1 MEQEVSLDGQMILMD
16 ALRVFDE
23 RERDRQSGKNVPSY
37 EDLFTDVISSEGVP
51 EPAAKGP
58 LLTADDLG
66 LADLD
71 HLERKMPQF
80 SPADELF
87 DPVEMHRQKIRET
100 LLDFSVD
107 EQEAIVAF
115 LEKSAA
121 VTNPY
126 DRPPMQESRSRAL
139 ILFSEDEFIKHS
151 VLTICKNEG
160 ILSFASQGEEELD
173 NIVGQCLAIKALP
186 LLVFDA
192 PEASDGILNEEK
204 IAALRRQIKGKHPL
218 VATVQMVSSSDYRGA
233 MKAYHDGVRAV
244 FTRPSAKT
252 GRATFIEDAILFLQT
267 FTAYI
272 KGFFNERND
281 GGTRDESTGQTQGS
295 HPLPS
300 EHPEPS

>member
-1 MEQEVSLDGQMILMD
+1 
-16 ALRVFDE
+16 
-23 RERDRQSGKNVPSY
+23 
-37 EDLFTDVISSEGVP
+37 
-51 EPAAKGP
+51 
-58 LLTADDLG
+58 
-66 LADLD
+66 
-71 HLERKMPQF
+71 
-80 SPADELF
+80 
-87 DPVEMHRQKIRET
+87 
-100 LLDFSVD
+100 
-107 EQEAIVAF
+107 
-115 LEKSAA
+115 
-121 VTNPY
+121 
-126 DRPPMQESRSRAL
+126 MQESRSLAL

-173 NIVGQCLAIKALP
+173 TIVGQCLAIKALP

-218 VATVQMVSSSDYRGA
+218 VATVQMISSSDYRGA

-244 FTRPSAKT
+244 FTIPSAKT

-281 GGTRDESTGQTQGS
+281 AGQERINWAGS
-295 HPLPS
+295 RIASSPFGASRALLKYPLPFFSLLPNSLS
-300 EHPEPS
+300 ER